1 MDPLRACTIIARG
14 WHWTEW
20 QSLDT
25 EKAIAEKLIQLGGV
39 VDDRRFLI
47 GESFGQALVEI
58 ERQDGFDRLVVKA
71 TPALQ
76 LRDHQLV
83 PSLRA
88 DRKRHQTDTVRRP
101 LAQMSMVMTCNFAD
115 STHPPSC
122 RIPMAT
128 RKGKF
133 HPEILMDLM
142 TNIELAFILRH
153 LNDSTKNIWVFVFS
167 ST

>member
-25 EKAIAEKLIQLGGV
+25 EEAIAERMLQLGGV
-39 VDDRRFLI
+39 VDDRRFLV
-47 GESFGQALVEI
+47 GESFGQTIVEI

-76 LRDHQLV
+76 LLNHHLV

-101 LAQMSMVMTCNFAD
+101 LAQMSMVMTRNITD

-128 RKGKF
+128 WKGKF
-133 HPEILMDLM
+133 HPQILVDLV
-142 TNIELAFILRH
+142 TNIELALFLRH